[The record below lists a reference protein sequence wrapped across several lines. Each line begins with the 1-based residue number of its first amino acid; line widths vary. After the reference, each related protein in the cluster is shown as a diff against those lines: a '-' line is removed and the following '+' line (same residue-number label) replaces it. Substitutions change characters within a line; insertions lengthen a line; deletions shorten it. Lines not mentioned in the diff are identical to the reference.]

1 MKATEPIDRMRRR
14 RRASCAAAFALL
26 LGACAT
32 KPGPQPA
39 ETAVEPEPE
48 AATAAAPAEA
58 TSEPASPP
66 IAPYRIG
73 TDDVLQISVYGQDDL
88 DITQNVR
95 PDGVISFPIVG
106 EIRAAGLTVPELRG
120 HIAGRLS
127 RYFADPQVTV
137 IVTEFRSRTLSVV
150 GEVAKPGIHSLSSDA
165 RLLDAIAMAGGLKVE
180 ADLGRARLV
189 RNGTA
194 LPIDFEKLVRGGD
207 LGQNVALAP
216 GDTLVIP
223 SAQDR
228 RVVVLGNVMM
238 PTVVSLRDHTTVLE
252 AIAMAKGFAPGAA
265 RGDVLVVRGTRENP
279 ELFKIDTQDIVAG
292 KDPAKNVELA
302 AGDVVYVSKSTWK
315 NTVELFQ
322 DFQAILEP
330 ARSIGGTF
338 WFFAQGLDVIQNP
351 TERVTVGN

>member
-1 MKATEPIDRMRRR
+1 MKATHQIESKGRS
-14 RRASCAAAFALL
+14 RRALTAVMIGLF
-26 LGACAT
+26 LGACAS
-32 KPGPQPA
+32 KPVAPP
-39 ETAVEPEPE
+39 TE
-48 AATAAAPAEA
+48 AAAESAPQAASAAAPAVNTA
-58 TSEPASPP
+58 EPASPP
-66 IAPYRIG
+66 IVPYRIG
-73 TDDVLQISVYGQDDL
+73 RDDVLQISVYGQDDL
-88 DITQNVR
+88 DITQKVR
-95 PDGVISFPIVG
+95 PDGVISFPTVG
-106 EIRAAGLTVPELRG
+106 EVEAAGLTVPELRSYL
-120 HIAGRLS
+120 ASRLA

-150 GEVAKPGIHSLSSDA
+150 GEVAKPGVHPLSA
-165 RLLDAIAMAGGLKVE
+165 QTRLLDAIAMAGGLKVE

-207 LGQNVALAP
+207 LAENVSIAP

-228 RVVVLGNVMM
+228 RVVVLGSVMM
-238 PTVVSLRDHTTVLE
+238 PTVVSLRDRTTVLE

-279 ELFKIDTQDIVAG
+279 VLFKIDTQDVVSG
-292 KDPAKNVELA
+292 SDPAKNIELA

-330 ARSIGGTF
+330 ARSIGSTF

-351 TERVTVGN
+351 VQRVTVGN